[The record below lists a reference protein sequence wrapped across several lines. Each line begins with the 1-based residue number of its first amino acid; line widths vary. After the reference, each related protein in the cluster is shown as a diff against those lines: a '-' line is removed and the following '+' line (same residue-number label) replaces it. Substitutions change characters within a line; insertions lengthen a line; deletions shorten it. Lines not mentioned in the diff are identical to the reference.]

1 MQVLIGKQ
9 ITALVDDGRDR
20 WFKNGW
26 KRAMETQREIRSRKN
41 EDGKQRARWKF
52 RRIKS
57 REYLKG
63 IWLGFLG
70 SGWLSWV
77 VAKR

>member
-1 MQVLIGKQ
+1 MQVGKQ
-9 ITALVDDGRDR
+9 VTVLVDGGRDR

-26 KRAMETQREIRSRKN
+26 KRAMETHREIRSRKN
-41 EDGKQRARWKF
+41 EDGEQRARWKF

-77 VAKR
+77 AAKR